1 MPDSFASIKKNLSKT
16 YDELAVYWG
25 KDASL
30 HDWGDE
36 ELKRFAGYVKSN
48 NGKEILELGCGSG
61 VQTKLLLDLGLS
73 VVGIDISPNMITE
86 AKKRAPK
93 GEYLVGDIASVA
105 FAKDSFDGIYARA
118 SLLHIPKNLIP
129 KVFESV
135 NKMLKTGGY
144 FYLAIKEGKGEGE
157 VEDLRHGINVKR
169 FFSLFVKEEIEKLME
184 AADFNI
190 VELNTY
196 TRAGGSTTWIQ
207 VIAQKV

>member
-1 MPDSFASIKKNLSKT
+1 MKYPAIKKNLAKT

-25 KDASL
+25 KDPSL

-36 ELKRFAGYVKSN
+36 ELKKFAHYVKNN
-48 NGKEILELGCGSG
+48 NGREILELGCGSG

-73 VVGIDISPNMITE
+73 VVGIDISPNMIAE

-118 SLLHIPKNLIP
+118 SLLHIPKKLIP
-129 KVFESV
+129 NVMLSIG
-135 NKMLKTGGY
+135 KMLKTGGY

-157 VEDLRHGINVKR
+157 VEDVRHGINVKR

-184 AADFNI
+184 AAGFKI

-196 TRAGGSTTWIQ
+196 TRVGGSTTWIQ
-207 VIAQKV
+207 VISQKI